1 MITSLVLISQ
11 GTITDHKNLGFL
23 NRICN
28 NGENISLVSYLF
40 AGPHPVNDVSSNILT
55 VPRPFQV
62 SLGTE
67 KPIHY
72 TAHGNKPVYSTSLIE
87 QSRMD
92 IILICFSFS
101 Y

>member
-11 GTITDHKNLGFL
+11 CTITDHKNSGFL

-55 VPRPFQV
+55 VSRPFQG
-62 SLGTE
+62 SLLELKNLYTILLME
-67 KPIHY
+67 TNLY
-72 TAHGNKPVYSTSLIE
+72 TAPL
-87 QSRMD
+87 
-92 IILICFSFS
+92 L
-101 Y
+101 